1 VPRLSFAYAKNF
13 MTKQNR
19 FQELTETIA
28 KLRDPK
34 DGCPWDI
41 EQTHQ
46 SIRQYLLE
54 ETYEVLEAIDKKDDK
69 ELQNELGDLLL
80 QVMLHSQIAKDRKA
94 FDIENVIEAINEK
107 MIRRHPHVFGNTSVK
122 NSQEVKK
129 NWEEIKQKERTREN
143 RKPSLLE
150 GLPLTMPALGLAQRI
165 GEKAAK
171 VNFDWPTTRGVI
183 EKVREELGELEDEL
197 HNKEIDRERLEHELG
212 DVFFSLCQ
220 LARHLEISS
229 EDSLRNSCRRFVKRF
244 QMMES
249 QIDTPLSKLPI
260 EELEKAWEKAKK
272 TLGS

>member
-1 VPRLSFAYAKNF
+1 
-13 MTKQNR
+13 MTKPNR
-19 FQELTETIA
+19 FQALTETIA

-54 ETYEVLEAIDKKDDK
+54 ETYEVLEAIDSKDDQ
-69 ELQNELGDLLL
+69 ELQSELGDLLL
-80 QVMLHSQIAKDRKA
+80 QVMLHSQIAKDRNA
-94 FDIENVIEAINEK
+94 FDIDNVVDAINEK
-107 MIRRHPHVFGNTSVK
+107 MIRRHPHVFGDTSVE
-122 NSQEVKK
+122 NSREVKK
-129 NWEEIKQKERTREN
+129 NWEEIKLKERSKKTG
-143 RKPSLLE
+143 KPSLLE

-171 VNFDWPTTRGVI
+171 VNFDWPDIRGVI
-183 EKVREELGELEDEL
+183 AKVREELTELEEEL
-197 HNKEIDRERLEHELG
+197 DNTKVIKKERLEEELG

-229 EDSLRNSCRRFVKRF
+229 EDSLRNCCRRFVERF

-249 QIDTPLSKLPI
+249 QIDTPLSKLSI
-260 EELEKAWEKAKK
+260 EDLEKAWKKAKE
-272 TLGS
+272 TLSS